1 MYPLECNMAGLF
13 LSPQRI
19 DRVGLC
25 RWAWRIAML
34 LKAMLLTLVCL
45 QVSSLAETPRTVD
58 AQRWKTQTLAS
69 IETKLENAASDDDR
83 LEYSARQSWLRRWKP
98 GQMPTAPAD
107 APDESELMDEPVLAD
122 LPRLESVDADAWRAM
137 VVLQKRLIASDTDDD
152 RKDNLRTTIELGSQ
166 LEKSLAD
173 HLPADLQSLATPTG
187 WALAYTRYR
196 LGRALAYRE
205 LPEVRERWPIANPD
219 EYESRLVAAF
229 QRLTEQTQD
238 GRREFILLQDR
249 MFRRAGKKGRA
260 LELLEANRHSIEPK
274 WYLKKRRDLLQ
285 ELGWDPPYREAARL
299 YLQAG
304 YVDE

>member
-1 MYPLECNMAGLF
+1 
-13 LSPQRI
+13 
-19 DRVGLC
+19 
-25 RWAWRIAML
+25 ML

-69 IETKLENAASDDDR
+69 IETKLQNAASDDDR
-83 LEYSARQSWLRRWKP
+83 LEYSARRSWLRRWKP

-107 APDESELMDEPVLAD
+107 APDESELMEEPVLAD
-122 LPRLESVDADAWRAM
+122 LPRPESVDAGAWKAM
-137 VVLQKRLIASDTDDD
+137 VDWQKQLIASDTDDE
-152 RKDNLRTTIELGSQ
+152 RKDNLRTTIELASQ

-187 WALAYTRYR
+187 WSLAYARYR

-229 QRLTEQTQD
+229 QRLTEQTKS

>member
-1 MYPLECNMAGLF
+1 MAGLF

-25 RWAWRIAML
+25 CYAWRMAML
-34 LKAMLLTLVCL
+34 LMLACQ
-45 QVSSLAETPRTVD
+45 QVSVCAETPRTVD
-58 AQRWKTQTLAS
+58 AQCWQTQTLAS
-69 IETKLENAASDDDR
+69 IETKLENAASDDER
-83 LEYSARQSWLRRWKP
+83 LEYAARRSWLRRWKP
-98 GQMPTAPAD
+98 GQMPIAPAE
-107 APDESELMDEPVLAD
+107 APDESELMEEPVLAD
-122 LPRLESVDADAWRAM
+122 LPRPESIDADAWDVM
-137 VVLQKRLIASDTDDD
+137 VDWQKRLIGSDTDDD
-152 RKDNLRTTIELGSQ
+152 RKDNLRTTIELASQ
-166 LEKSLAD
+166 LEQSLAD

-219 EYESRLVAAF
+219 EYTSRLVAAF
-229 QRLTEQTQD
+229 QRLTEQTQGD
-238 GRREFILLQDR
+238 RREFILLQDR

-260 LELLEANRHSIEPK
+260 LELLESNRHSIEPK